1 MKKVFFIMAIASCM
15 VAASAQDKDRQEK
28 QVAVTPFDKVSHTS
42 SFTVSYAQGPKHT
55 CTIIASPKDM
65 KKLKAEVKDKQ
76 LNIYVEN
83 KEKVVNL
90 NGLTFLN
97 AGLSGDVVVKITSPE
112 LTKVS
117 CTGSGDFVAT
127 TDIKSEDL
135 EFSISGSG
143 NVKLQNV
150 TAGKLHLSTAGS
162 GNVKLQNVTAGKLH
176 LSTAGSGNMDIQ
188 QAHTEDLNVEVAGS
202 GGMNLNNVVST
213 CKKACLSVVGS
224 GDINTAFS
232 NCQEL
237 ECGIAGSGR
246 IGLKGK
252 VVNYKSSVFGSGEI
266 IKRKLE
272 VTGDCRENNL
282 SSTIRKKPRTV
293 NNINARP

>member
-1 MKKVFFIMAIASCM
+1 MKKVLFIMAIASCM

-162 GNVKLQNVTAGKLH
+162 GN
-176 LSTAGSGNMDIQ
+176 MDIQ

-224 GDINTAFS
+224 GDINTVFS

-266 IKRKLE
+266 IKRELE

>member
-1 MKKVFFIMAIASCM
+1 MKKVLFIMAIASCM

-117 CTGSGDFVAT
+117 CTGSGGFVAT

-135 EFSISGSG
+135 EFSIS
-143 NVKLQNV
+143 
-150 TAGKLHLSTAGS
+150 GS

-224 GDINTAFS
+224 GDIHTAFS

>member
-1 MKKVFFIMAIASCM
+1 MKKVLFIMAIASCM

-162 GNVKLQNVTAGKLH
+162 GN
-176 LSTAGSGNMDIQ
+176 MDIQ

-213 CKKACLSVVGS
+213 CKKARLSVFGS

>member
-1 MKKVFFIMAIASCM
+1 MKKVLFIMAIASCM

-28 QVAVTPFDKVSHTS
+28 QVAVAPFDKVSHTS

-135 EFSISGSG
+135 EFSIS
-143 NVKLQNV
+143 
-150 TAGKLHLSTAGS
+150 GS

>member
-1 MKKVFFIMAIASCM
+1 MKKVLFIMAIASCM

-55 CTIIASPKDM
+55 CSIIASPKDM

-97 AGLSGDVVVKITSPE
+97 AGLSGDVVVKITPPE

-135 EFSISGSG
+135 EFSIS
-143 NVKLQNV
+143 
-150 TAGKLHLSTAGS
+150 GS

>member
-1 MKKVFFIMAIASCM
+1 MKKVLFIMAIASCM

-162 GNVKLQNVTAGKLH
+162 GN
-176 LSTAGSGNMDIQ
+176 MDIQ

-252 VVNYKSSVFGSGEI
+252 VVN
-266 IKRKLE
+266 
-272 VTGDCRENNL
+272 
-282 SSTIRKKPRTV
+282 
-293 NNINARP
+293 

>member
-1 MKKVFFIMAIASCM
+1 MKKVLFIMAIASCM

-42 SFTVSYAQGPKHT
+42 SFTVSYAQGPKHP

>member
-1 MKKVFFIMAIASCM
+1 MKKVLFIMAIASCM

-117 CTGSGDFVAT
+117 CTGSGGFVAT

-135 EFSISGSG
+135 EFSIS
-143 NVKLQNV
+143 
-150 TAGKLHLSTAGS
+150 GS

-272 VTGDCRENNL
+272 VTGDCHENNL

>member
-1 MKKVFFIMAIASCM
+1 MKKVLFIMAIASCM

-162 GNVKLQNVTAGKLH
+162 GNVKLQNVIAGKLH

>member
-1 MKKVFFIMAIASCM
+1 MKKVSFIMAIASCM

-162 GNVKLQNVTAGKLH
+162 GN
-176 LSTAGSGNMDIQ
+176 MDIQ

>member
-1 MKKVFFIMAIASCM
+1 MKKVLFIMAIASCM

-117 CTGSGDFVAT
+117 CTGSGGFVAT

-135 EFSISGSG
+135 EFSIS
-143 NVKLQNV
+143 
-150 TAGKLHLSTAGS
+150 GS

-282 SSTIRKKPRTV
+282 SSIIRKKPRTV

>member
-1 MKKVFFIMAIASCM
+1 MKKVLFIMAIASCM

-117 CTGSGDFVAT
+117 CTGSGGFVAT

-237 ECGIAGSGR
+237 ECRIAGSGR